1 MAEPSTIW
9 VDWILKQYGIV
20 PVWTED
26 DVQAVVKKAVDI
38 STDHA
43 KSELLKANG
52 NFILNL
58 LSDAQSHGPQALYA
72 MVRDLAMSYIRD
84 SGILAEQVAQKVGYV
99 PENDESK

>member
-9 VDWILKQYGIV
+9 VDWIIKQYGIV

-26 DVQAVVKKAVDI
+26 DVQAVIKKAVDI

-52 NFILNL
+52 NFILSL
-58 LSDAQSHGPQALYA
+58 LADAQSRGPQALYV
-72 MVRDLAMSYIRD
+72 MMRDLGMSYVRDSN
-84 SGILAEQVAQKVGYV
+84 ILAEQVAQKVGYV
-99 PENDESK
+99 PNDESK